1 MEILSVIVL
10 IMMIAAYFAPTIVAI
25 SSDHKNTASISIV
38 NVLLGWTLLGWVIA
52 LAWAFK
58 KD

>member
-10 IMMIAAYFAPTIVAI
+10 IMTIAAYFAPMIVAI
-25 SSDHKNTASISIV
+25 ASDHKNTASISVV
-38 NVLLGWTLLGWVIA
+38 NVLLGWTLIGWAVA

>member
-1 MEILSVIVL
+1 MEALSVVVL
-10 IMMIAAYFAPTIVAI
+10 MMLIAAYFAPTIVAI
-25 SSDHKNTASISIV
+25 ASDHKNTASISVV
-38 NVLLGWTLLGWVIA
+38 NVLLGWTLIGWVVA

>member
-10 IMMIAAYFAPTIVAI
+10 IMMIAAYFAPMIVAI
-25 SSDHKNTASISIV
+25 ASDHKNTASISVV
-38 NVLLGWTLLGWVIA
+38 NVLLGWTLIGWVVA